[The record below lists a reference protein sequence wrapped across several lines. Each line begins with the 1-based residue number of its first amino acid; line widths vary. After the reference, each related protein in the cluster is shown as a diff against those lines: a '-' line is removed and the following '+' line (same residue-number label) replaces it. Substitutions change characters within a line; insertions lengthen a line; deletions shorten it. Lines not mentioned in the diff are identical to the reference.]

1 MLTVA
6 RRQGSHSYREVDF
19 YKQNG
24 KVMSMIMIFFV
35 NNIRRAARM
44 KNKLAAKENKS
55 IKKQEMA
62 AATTPSQLL

>member
-1 MLTVA
+1 
-6 RRQGSHSYREVDF
+6 
-19 YKQNG
+19 
-24 KVMSMIMIFFV
+24 MSMITIFFV